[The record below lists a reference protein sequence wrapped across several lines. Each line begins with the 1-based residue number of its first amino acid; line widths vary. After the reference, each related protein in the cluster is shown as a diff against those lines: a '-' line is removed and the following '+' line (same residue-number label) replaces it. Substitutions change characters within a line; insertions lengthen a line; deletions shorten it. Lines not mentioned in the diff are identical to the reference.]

1 MCNSILTSAKKI
13 SAFLALGILIVLT
26 SQHALSQVSG
36 ADSVCTG
43 DVVAYSVPA
52 VVGASYSW
60 NVTGEVSASPTTTPV
75 STIVWGSAGVGTIVV
90 TVNLP
95 DATQVFHTLNV
106 NIHPKPVPVITS
118 APYPNCATS
127 SEQGGTVGADGG
139 NDCEKVCK
147 FSTITYSTPLN
158 AGSTY
163 SWSVNGEVSFTG
175 QFTNTVTVTWDGTLT
190 GSLTVYETNQWGCV
204 DSAQLCVE
212 KVDLPVAAFTH
223 QANVCLNSPV
233 NFQNL
238 STGATSYQWFFGD
251 GGTSTTSA
259 PTFSYNYSTAG
270 TYTITLIA
278 MNDCYCTDTI
288 TSTIVVSLLP
298 GPDIS
303 CPSTV
308 CAFDNAT
315 YSTSASGCIY
325 NWFVTG
331 GAIVG
336 ANNLQSVTVA
346 WGPGQMGIIGLIV
359 TGCGGLCSDTTLVY
373 VPIVP
378 TTAVITG
385 PTKVCPGSC
394 EKYYLPKFSGAS
406 YTWSLNN
413 GACGTITGDTT
424 CCEEIEICWPNNPL
438 LNCNDTLTVNFWD
451 ALLGCGGSAQF
462 VIMARP
468 ELLLFGDDLTCAN
481 GTSTYSTNLGIPVI
495 WSISPSGPIINPGP
509 SPSTSVNWNGF
520 TGNFIITGVP
530 LNLNATCNDTVF
542 QFVTVVAPPAMPVI
556 TGNTSVCPNT
566 TEQYCAT
573 GSGTIHWIVT
583 GGTPT
588 NAIGNCINVTWGSTP
603 PFIVSAYQEAATNP
617 FCKSDT
623 TVYNVNVLPPPT
635 IPFIPPVLTACAN
648 GTSNV
653 FTTTVYPPGTSY
665 TWSLFPANSG
675 AILSGQGSPSINI
688 EWGNNAPQNVTVTL
702 VVEVCGLSVPG
713 SVVVSLNPAS
723 VINITQIGTLCP
735 GGNVQLLAAG
745 GVSYVWENSSTLN
758 PRTVTA
764 PGFYNVT
771 GTDVNGCSANVP
783 HQVQIVSGP
792 VANISTA
799 NQTAFC
805 FGSPISVTMCA
816 LGNPGYTYL
825 WSNGATTQCITV
837 NTPGTFSVIVS
848 DANGCS
854 SNSNSITV
862 SQIICS
868 GTGNPCNPDAAAF
881 VGFTHSLCN
890 PVSFNNASIGASNYN
905 WNFGDGSS
913 SGLTNPTHTYA
924 IAGFYLVTLTADV
937 PNTTPP
943 PPFCSLT
950 STAQI
955 EVPLAANFNYAVA
968 CRYDPVCFTDISTFT
983 AGNNITS
990 WNWNF
995 GDANTSNLQNPCHV
1009 YSLPGSYVVTLTI
1022 SNGTCTHTSTQTVVV
1037 PPQPTAAFSSS
1048 NPNCV
1053 NTPVSFTDASFAS
1066 VNYWDWNFGN
1076 GGTSLNQN
1084 PNNTYSLPGTYPVT
1098 LIVRDVFG
1106 CYDTLV
1112 QNVIVNSPAASGNIT
1127 AFPDTV
1133 VCAGTDVLL
1142 VAPLCPTC
1150 TYLWNNG
1157 STNDSIVVTATGIY
1171 TVTIT
1176 DPNGCSYSTF
1186 ISIIVHNAPSAQ
1198 IVGPNKLCVNE
1209 FATLMVPFNI
1219 NWTYNWLSNDLSVN
1233 GQTANSVF
1241 VFAGTPGVFNYQ
1253 VVITDTTTSCS
1264 DTTVVHVLTVY
1275 GQPAPPTISALGPTT
1290 VCDGDSIILVGSHPD
1305 PTVLFEWNTGAITD
1319 TIYPTKSGCYTL
1331 AVTDTNSCTNFNIFC
1346 VTVNPMPYLCSFYEG
1361 CYDTCAP
1368 FTIPGPVGGSTYQ
1381 WLNNGVPI
1389 PGATSQNY
1397 TTSLSGLYSV
1407 IVTNSYG
1414 CTDTTGVLDLTLYPC
1429 DTLCADLIIDS
1440 VYCDEQGNY
1449 VVTYQVVNNLSTPI
1463 NEVAFQVLPPN
1474 LGLLYAPN
1482 LSFVT
1487 IPPGGTS
1494 PTLTATIYNGNAGDT
1509 LCFRTHV
1516 VSNNSVGEMIVCC
1529 YSETVC
1535 FVLPPC
1541 DEDSTCCNF
1550 EYLSDSIWCVVNS
1563 AGITEYHFNLEVD
1576 GCGYLEVQETNSATS
1591 VSWINP
1597 TFINGPTTISGVH
1610 APVAGSSST
1619 FCLTFVMAALGT
1631 TVPQYCADTTI
1642 CFTPPP
1648 CDEDTTCCNFEYLS
1662 DSIWCVLNAATNVFE
1677 YHFNLEVDGCGY
1689 LEVQGANI
1697 TTSVSWINPTYING
1711 PTTISGV
1718 HAPVAGSSSTFC
1730 LTFVM
1735 GSSGTTPPYYC
1746 ADTTI
1751 CFTPPPCDEDTTCCN
1766 FEYLSDSIWCVLNP
1780 ATNVFEYHF
1789 NLEVDGCGNLQVQ
1802 GANNTT
1808 SVNWINPTFI
1818 NGPTTISG
1826 VHAPVAG
1833 SSSTFCLTFV
1843 MGSSGTTPSYY
1854 CADTTICFTPPPCNT
1869 TVETCLIAHA
1879 DSICIGQ
1886 SVTFTYTGNYPAT
1899 TYDWQFPFGT
1909 PNVATG
1915 LGPHTVSYTTSGCH
1929 PVVLILNNF
1938 IPGTIDCV
1946 DSICVVPQPVAIVT
1960 QFGNSLQATPAGMSY
1975 QWYSQNPNWTLLSG
1989 ETNQFLNPQTNGF
2002 YCVVVTSPQ
2011 GCVDTTCTKFFPV
2024 GLDEFEAQNWSI
2036 YPNPNDGSFTLSF
2049 DSSTSETIE
2058 IQIFN
2063 TLGALVDERRLDV
2076 QPGAQQFLISNQ
2088 NLVSG
2093 VYFIMVNS
2101 GNTSGMQK
2109 LVVK

>member
-1 MCNSILTSAKKI
+1 MCSSILTFAKKT
-13 SAFLALGILIVLT
+13 SAFFALGILLILH
-26 SQHALSQVSG
+26 SQSAFSQVSG

-52 VVGASYSW
+52 VIGASYSW
-60 NVTGEVSASPTTTPV
+60 NVTGDVSASPTNTAN
-75 STIVWGSAGVGTIVV
+75 STILWGPAGVGTIVV

-95 DATQVFHTLNV
+95 NATQIFHTLNV
-106 NIHPKPVPVITS
+106 NIHPKPVPQITS
-118 APYPNCATS
+118 EPYPSCATS
-127 SEQGGTVGADGG
+127 SGQGSPVGDEGG

-163 SWSVNGEVSFTG
+163 SWTVTGASSFTG
-175 QFTNTVTVTWDGTLT
+175 QFTNSVTVTWDGTIT
-190 GSLTVYETNQWGCV
+190 GSLIVYETNQWGCV
-204 DSAQLCVE
+204 DSATICVE
-212 KVDLPVAAFTH
+212 KVDLPTAAFTH

-259 PTFSYNYSTAG
+259 PTFTYTYSTPG

-278 MNDCYCTDTI
+278 MNDCHCTDTI
-288 TSTIVVSLLP
+288 TSTIVVSSLP

-346 WGPGQMGIIGLIV
+346 WGPGQMGTIGLIV
-359 TGCGGLCSDTTLVY
+359 TGCGGLCSDTTWVY

-385 PTKVCPGSC
+385 PAKVCPGSC

-424 CCEEIEICWPNNPL
+424 CCEEIEICWPNNPM

-468 ELLLFGDDLTCAN
+468 ELKLIGPSLVCAN
-481 GTSTYSTNLGIPVI
+481 DISTYFAMGGIPVT
-495 WSISPSGPIINPGP
+495 WSVSPAGPIINPGP
-509 SPSTSVNWNGF
+509 SPSTTVNWNGN
-520 TGNFIITGVP
+520 TGNYLITAVP
-530 LNLNATCNDTVF
+530 LNPNSVCNDTVF
-542 QFVTVVAPPAMPVI
+542 LNVTVVAPPTMPVI
-556 TGNTSVCPNT
+556 TGNATVCPNS
-566 TEQYCAT
+566 TESYCAT

-588 NAIGNCINVTWGSTP
+588 NAIGNCINVTWGNTP
-603 PFIVSAYQEAATNP
+603 PFIVSAYQEAASNP

-623 TVYNVNVLPPPT
+623 TVYSINPILAPV
-635 IPFIPPVLTACAN
+635 IPAIPPVIAACAN

-713 SVVVSLNPAS
+713 SVVVSLNPAP

-735 GGNVQLLAAG
+735 GGSVQLQAAG

-771 GTDVNGCSANVP
+771 GTDANGCSANVP
-783 HQVQIVSGP
+783 YQVQITSGP

-805 FGSPISVTMCA
+805 LGSPISVTMCA

-837 NTPGTFSVIVS
+837 NTPGTFSVVVS

-854 SNSNSITV
+854 NNSNSITV
-862 SQIICS
+862 SQIVCNGS
-868 GTGNPCNPDAAAF
+868 GNPCNPDAAAF

-890 PVSFNNASIGASNYN
+890 PVSFTNTSIGASNFS
-905 WNFGDGSS
+905 WNFGDGNS

-924 IAGFYLVTLTADV
+924 IAGFYLVTLTANV

-955 EVPLAANFNYAVA
+955 EVPLAADFNYAVA
-968 CRYDPVCFTDISTFT
+968 CSYDPVCFTDISTFT

-1022 SNGTCTHTSTQTVVV
+1022 SNGTCSHTSTQTVVV
-1037 PPQPTAAFSSS
+1037 PPQPTAAFNSS

-1066 VNYWDWNFGN
+1066 VNYWNWNFGN

-1098 LIVRDVFG
+1098 LIVRDIFG

-1112 QNVIVNSPAASGNIT
+1112 QNVTVNLPIVSGNIT
-1127 AFPDTV
+1127 AFPDTI

-1150 TYLWNNG
+1150 TYLWSNG

-1186 ISIIVHNAPSAQ
+1186 ISIIVHNAPTAQ
-1198 IVGPNKLCVNE
+1198 IVGPTKLCVNE
-1209 FATLMVPFNI
+1209 FATLSVPNNI
-1219 NWTYNWLSNDLSVN
+1219 NWTYNWLSNDPNVN
-1233 GQTANSVF
+1233 GQTFNSVF

-1264 DTTVVHVLTVY
+1264 DTTVLHVLTVY
-1275 GQPAPPTISALGPTT
+1275 GQPAPPTITPFGPTT

-1305 PTVLFEWNTGAITD
+1305 PTVLFKWNTGAITD

-1331 AVTDTNSCTNFNIFC
+1331 TVTDTNSCTNFNIFC

-1361 CYDTCAP
+1361 CYDTCGP
-1368 FTIPGPVGGSTYQ
+1368 FTIPGPVGGTTYQ
-1381 WLNNGVPI
+1381 WLLNGVPI

-1429 DTLCADLIIDS
+1429 DTSSCADLIIDS
-1440 VYCDEQGNY
+1440 VYCDAQGNY
-1449 VVTYQVVNNLSTPI
+1449 VVNYSVVNNLATPI
-1463 NEVAFQVLPPN
+1463 NEVFFQVLPPN

-1482 LSFVT
+1482 MSFVT
-1487 IPPGGTS
+1487 IPPGGTAS
-1494 PTLTATIYNGNAGDT
+1494 LTATIFNGNAGDT

-1516 VSNNSVGEMIVCC
+1516 VSNNSAGEMVTCC
-1529 YSETVC
+1529 YSDTVC

-1541 DEDSTCCNF
+1541 DEDTTCCFFNH
-1550 EYLSDSIWCVVNS
+1550 LSDSVWCVVNPVTN
-1563 AGITEYHFNLEVD
+1563 ALEYHFNIQVT
-1576 GCGYLEVQETNSATS
+1576 GCGYLQ
-1591 VSWINP
+1591 IDY
-1597 TFINGPTTISGVH
+1597 
-1610 APVAGSSST
+1610 AP
-1619 FCLTFVMAALGT
+1619 
-1631 TVPQYCADTTI
+1631 
-1642 CFTPPP
+1642 
-1648 CDEDTTCCNFEYLS
+1648 
-1662 DSIWCVLNAATNVFE
+1662 
-1677 YHFNLEVDGCGY
+1677 
-1689 LEVQGANI
+1689 ANI
-1697 TTSVSWINPTYING
+1697 NLSWINPTYING
-1711 PTTISGV
+1711 PTTITGVYSPPAGSPFNLCLTFVMSNSLVAPISYCSDLTICLTQPPCDPSPCCFFNYISDSVWCVVNSAGITEYQFSIQVNGCGNLQVDYFSGNTTVNWISPTFINGLTTITGV
-1718 HAPVAGSSSTFC
+1718 HTPGPGAPTPFC

-1735 GSSGTTPPYYC
+1735 STAGSTEPQYC
-1746 ADTTI
+1746 ADVTI
-1751 CFTPPPCDEDTTCCN
+1751 C
-1766 FEYLSDSIWCVLNP
+1766 L
-1780 ATNVFEYHF
+1780 
-1789 NLEVDGCGNLQVQ
+1789 
-1802 GANNTT
+1802 
-1808 SVNWINPTFI
+1808 
-1818 NGPTTISG
+1818 
-1826 VHAPVAG
+1826 
-1833 SSSTFCLTFV
+1833 
-1843 MGSSGTTPSYY
+1843 
-1854 CADTTICFTPPPCNT
+1854 TPPPCNPT
-1869 TVETCLIAHA
+1869 IDSTCFITHN
-1879 DSICIGQ
+1879 DSICVGQ
-1886 SVTFTYTGNYPAT
+1886 SVTFTYGGNYPAT

-1909 PNVATG
+1909 PSVASG
-1915 LGPHTVSYTTSGCH
+1915 IGPHTVTYNTPGCH
-1929 PVVLILNNF
+1929 PVILILNNV

-1946 DSICVVPQPVAIVT
+1946 DSICVLPQPIATIT

-1975 QWYSQNPNWTLLSG
+1975 QWYSQNPNWMIMAG
-1989 ETNQFLNPQTNGF
+1989 ETNQFLNPQTTGF
-2002 YCVVVTSPQ
+2002 YCVVVTNQQ
-2011 GCVDTTCTKFFPV
+2011 GCADTTCAKFFPV
-2024 GLDEFEAQNWSI
+2024 GLDEYETQNWTI

-2063 TLGALVDERRLDV
+2063 TLGALVDEHRLDV
-2076 QPGAQQFLISNQ
+2076 HPGAQQFLISNQ

-2101 GNTSGMQK
+2101 GNTSCMQK